1 MMAASGRGIRGKG
14 GREGAGAGA
23 PLESAGS
30 EGDRAAGARRWRAGE
45 PRGVGG
51 GERRPRREEAP
62 RGGRGGGLAGWKARG
77 REPGWRAC
85 ASPGRGEGGARG
97 RELPGGGAAGA
108 SSGARG
114 AAHTGAVSSRRETG
128 RESSR

>member
-1 MMAASGRGIRGKG
+1 MMAASGRGIREKG

-30 EGDRAAGARRWRAGE
+30 EGDRAAGARCWRAG
-45 PRGVGG
+45 G
-51 GERRPRREEAP
+51 AP
-62 RGGRGGGLAGWKARG
+62 RCRGWREKTAARGSAARRKGRGSRGWRKARG

-85 ASPGRGEGGARG
+85 ASPGSGEGGARG
-97 RELPGGGAAGA
+97 WELPGGGGAGA
-108 SSGARG
+108 SSGA
-114 AAHTGAVSSRRETG
+114 SSRRESG

>member
-23 PLESAGS
+23 PPKSAGS
-30 EGDRAAGARRWRAGE
+30 EGDRAAGTRRWRAGGA
-45 PRGVGG
+45 P
-51 GERRPRREEAP
+51 RRPRREEAP
-62 RGGRGGGLAGWKARG
+62 RGGRGGGLAGWRKARG
-77 REPGWRAC
+77 REPGCRAC

-108 SSGARG
+108 SGGARCR
-114 AAHTGAVSSRRETG
+114 AHRRG

>member
-23 PLESAGS
+23 PLESAVS
-30 EGDRAAGARRWRAGE
+30 EGYRAAGTRRWRAGGA
-45 PRGVGG
+45 P
-51 GERRPRREEAP
+51 RRPRREEAP
-62 RGGRGGGLAGWKARG
+62 RGGRGGGLAGWKARE

-85 ASPGRGEGGARG
+85 ASPGRGEGGASLGEG
-97 RELPGGGAAGA
+97 RQERAV
-108 SSGARG
+108 ARG
-114 AAHTGAVSSRRETG
+114 AAHTGAVSSRRERG